1 MKRKPTSRAKSR
13 KVGAA
18 SAPAPTASN
27 GAAKAATAGWPPMN
41 PTEMFNPMKA
51 MKGLTDQMNN
61 GGMGVATRYGKT
73 MAEGYKDLGEE
84 IAAFAQTSLEKQM
97 KNATALVTC
106 KSVTEALAKQSEM
119 AKSAY
124 DDLMAVYAKLSEM
137 SMKLAQTS
145 MSEVGQGG
153 KKSGGD

>member
-1 MKRKPTSRAKSR
+1 
-13 KVGAA
+13 
-18 SAPAPTASN
+18 
-27 GAAKAATAGWPPMN
+27 MN

-73 MAEGYKDLGEE
+73 IAEGYKDLSEE
-84 IAAFAQTSLEKQM
+84 LAAFTQTSLEKQM
-97 KNATALVTC
+97 KNATALMTC
-106 KSVTEALAKQSEM
+106 KSVTEALTKQSEM

-124 DDLMAVYAKLSEM
+124 DDLMAAFTKLSEM

-145 MSEVGQGG
+145 MSQAGQGG